1 LVVVSV
7 SFTTVIVV
15 DGGVVVL
22 FTTAAV
28 VVIVNGCSGI
38 CNGPKMNNIR
48 NFNIYLVREKN
59 DDLPIVGCGK

>member
-7 SFTTVIVV
+7 TFTTVIVV

-28 VVIVNGCSGI
+28 VIVNGCAGI